1 MEEILVNGCKGQV
14 SISNEVLAVISG
26 TAALEVDGV
35 ITGVYAHS
43 VDMSA
48 GRAKKN
54 FAKGVKV
61 TLEEETVKVDISI
74 MVKFG
79 HKIHQVSE
87 EVQKRIAS
95 AIETMVGMQVSEV
108 NVNVVGLKF
117 EKPRK
122 VGSMLPSAKGQKQG

>member
-14 SISNEVLAVISG
+14 CISNEVLAVISG

-35 ITGVYAHS
+35 ITGAYAHNM
-43 VDMSA
+43 DMSA

-54 FAKGVKV
+54 FAKGVKI

-87 EVQKRIAS
+87 DVQKRITS
-95 AIETMVGMQVSEV
+95 SIETMVGMKVSEV

-117 EKPRK
+117 EKAARK
-122 VGSMLPSAKGQKQG
+122 SGIKTQSKGQ